1 MAAPTIKIKRSAV
14 SGNAPTTAQLELGE
28 LALNTYDGKLF
39 TEIEQ
44 GSSGPS
50 IVEIGGNLNTLDVS
64 GAAAFAGAVDI
75 AGATGI
81 SGATTF
87 NNDVTFDGATAGRD
101 VVWDRSE
108 NQLEFADNAKAVFG
122 SGSDLTI
129 HHSGSHS
136 YISDSGTGN
145 LKLRSN
151 NFRLSN
157 ADESKLSA
165 AFIAAGAAE
174 LYFNNSK
181 KIETTNSGVTVT
193 GGLIAGGLTYPTSDG
208 SENQSLVTNGSGTLS
223 WSTIAGG
230 TNTYTTRQT
239 TTASQG
245 QTAITVSANYTS
257 GFVDVYL
264 NGIRLISGTD
274 YTETN
279 TSTITLA
286 SGATAGDEIETVAWK
301 TLGDVVNIGTVN
313 VIDNLSITG
322 VTTGTG
328 GFVGNLTGNV
338 TGNCSGVAAEATA
351 LQNARYF
358 SITGEVTAAVQSFDG
373 TGNTTLSAL
382 VADNVIDAANLKVSN
397 NTSASNGQ
405 ALVKRSGNTGGMTW
419 ETISGGS
426 SNLSI
431 DSYENVFGGS
441 DSGGNLSSSS
451 SDNVLLGHDA
461 GKEMTDGYEN
471 TCIGFRAGR
480 EITTTRRNTCIGAE
494 AGRDFT
500 AGDSTFIGWYSGQN
514 AASNG
519 NTCIGHMTGTEANGN
534 DTAVGYSCGPTGS
547 YSGSTNVCYG
557 FAAGNGLRQSAT
569 RNTIIGPGAGRHA
582 GTGQV
587 NIEGSHNIIIG
598 DEASLSSTTVSNEC
612 VIGAEIDSQNKH
624 ITKFRIPGMR
634 FTLKANSST
643 PTEGHVLTV
652 DSNGEANFAAASG
665 GGSTDMLEVML
676 FA

>member
-39 TEIEQ
+39 TEINT
-44 GSSGPS
+44 GSPS
-50 IVEIGGNLNTLDVS
+50 IVEIGSNLSTLSVS

-165 AFIAAGAAE
+165 AFVAAGAAE

-208 SENQSLVTNGSGTLS
+208 SSNQSLVTNGSGTLS

-230 TNTYTTRQT
+230 TNTYTTRQIT
-239 TTASQG
+239 TTTEG
-245 QTAITVSANYTS
+245 QTAVTVSANYTS

-279 TSTITLA
+279 ATTVTLA

-301 TLGDVVNIGTVN
+301 TLGDVVNIGSVN
-313 VIDNLSITG
+313 VIDNLTVTGITT
-322 VTTGTG
+322 VTGNIVPSSDSATDIGTNSVRFRNFYADTLYG
-328 GFVGNLTGNV
+328 DGSNLTG
-338 TGNCSGVAAEATA
+338 
-351 LQNARYF
+351 
-358 SITGEVTAAVQSFDG
+358 
-373 TGNTTLSAL
+373 
-382 VADNVIDAANLKVSN
+382 
-397 NTSASNGQ
+397 
-405 ALVKRSGNTGGMTW
+405 
-419 ETISGGS
+419 ISGG
-426 SNLSI
+426 NLSI
-431 DSYENVFGGS
+431 DSNENVFGGS
-441 DSGGNLSSSS
+441 DSGGNLSTGD
-451 SDNVLLGHDA
+451 DNVLLGHDA
-461 GKEMTDGYEN
+461 GKEMTSGYEN
-471 TCIGFRAGR
+471 VCIGFRAGR
-480 EITTTRRNTCIGAE
+480 EITTTRRNTCVGSE

-500 AGDSTFIGWYSGQN
+500 AGDSTFIGWYAGQN

-547 YSGSTNVCYG
+547 YSGDTNVCYG

-569 RNTIIGPGAGRHA
+569 RNTIIGPGAGRNA
-582 GTGQV
+582 SSGQV

-612 VIGAEIDSQNKH
+612 VIGAIDGQSKA
-624 ITKFRIPGMR
+624 ITKFRIPGIN
-634 FTLKANSST
+634 FVLKDNGGT

-665 GGSTDMLEVML
+665 GGGSTDILEVML